1 MRFRKVELTGG
12 GTSVAVWDDARRRWL
27 PLTPALAAVGRGT
40 GGAAAD
46 GPSSSGSSGAG
57 EAALAAYA
65 DDLVGL
71 LAGGAPTRAALAD
84 LTDRLADRDFS
95 GDFSLTP
102 QLPFQPRLL
111 RAYANSER
119 HWIQG
124 AHGLVRLH
132 MPRVLPLARA
142 VEAITRKPFKP
153 FRPGK
158 LFYRQ
163 PAFYLG
169 NPLTIIPSGAEAPW
183 PPYTERFDFE
193 LELAA
198 IVVKPL
204 LNATPE
210 QAREAIGGFVAFND
224 FSARD
229 TQWHELRE
237 GMFGPVIKTK
247 TFASAI
253 GAEVVSADEILP
265 RLRELTAEVRVNG
278 DLWSST
284 GTKDMRWDFGEMA
297 AFASAGEQVFAG
309 ELISAGTMPDGCGLE
324 LGRWLRP
331 GDTIELWIDGV
342 GTVTSTI
349 GSPQTAP
356 DVAG

>member
-12 GTSVAVWDDARRRWL
+12 GTTVAVWDAGRERWL
-27 PLTPALAAVGRGT
+27 PLAPALSASANGEEA
-40 GGAAAD
+40 GGD
-46 GPSSSGSSGAG
+46 
-57 EAALAAYA
+57 ALLTAHA

-71 LAGGAPTRAALAD
+71 LAGGASTRAALAG
-84 LTDRLADRDFS
+84 LIERSAARDFS
-95 GDFSLTP
+95 GDFELSP
-102 QLPFQPRLL
+102 QMPFRPVLL
-111 RAYANSER
+111 RAYANSAR
-119 HWIQG
+119 HWVQG
-124 AHGLVRLH
+124 AHGLARLH
-132 MPRVLPLARA
+132 MPLVLPLARA
-142 VEAITRKPFKP
+142 VEAITRRPFKP

-169 NPLTIIPSGAEAPW
+169 NPLTIIPSGTEAPW

-210 QAREAIGGFVAFND
+210 QARDAIGGFVAFND

-237 GMFGPVIKTK
+237 GLFGPVIKTK

-253 GAEVVSADEILP
+253 GAEVVSADEIMP
-265 RLRELTAEVRVNG
+265 RVRELSAEVRVNG
-278 DLWSST
+278 ELWSST

-297 AFASAGEQVFAG
+297 AFASAGEQVFPG
-309 ELISAGTMPDGCGLE
+309 ELLSAGTMPDGCGLE

-331 GDTIELWIDGV
+331 GDTIELMIEDV
-342 GTVTSTI
+342 GSVVNTI
-349 GSPQTAP
+349 GSPQSAP